1 MKTSKGVLAVAMT
14 LSACAKP
21 AEPVLAP
28 TLAVA
33 PAAKAPNMHSSAP
46 WVFWEGAFGLRGM
59 KPLQLRTQAA
69 AQEALSQR
77 AEALSIAVHASDLC
91 LLAPAFQDARRS
103 PARPTEIAI
112 ALTFNSSATG
122 SRLDDVQVRCLDQIA
137 PTLLTSRG
145 DKGMPFDI
153 LFAKVASLRGIG
165 ITKLASLPLVPS
177 NIEVLAVGSE
187 FTDKDAS
194 ALSRFLDLRSLH
206 LGKTKVGDAGLA
218 HLSNLKSLQSLHL
231 SGTKRS
237 VTRVAKHSG

>member
-1 MKTSKGVLAVAMT
+1 MT
-14 LSACAKP
+14 LSAYAKA

-33 PAAKAPNMHSSAP
+33 PVAKAPNMLLHSSAP
-46 WVFWEGAFGLRGM
+46 WIFWKGAFVLGT

-91 LLAPAFQDARRS
+91 LLAPAFQDPRRS

-122 SRLDDVQVRCLDQIA
+122 SRLDDVQVRCLA

-145 DKGMPFDI
+145 DKGMP
-153 LFAKVASLRGIG
+153 
-165 ITKLASLPLVPS
+165 
-177 NIEVLAVGSE
+177 
-187 FTDKDAS
+187 
-194 ALSRFLDLRSLH
+194 RSIQ
-206 LGKTKVGDAGLA
+206 AEA
-218 HLSNLKSLQSLHL
+218 A
-231 SGTKRS
+231 RC
-237 VTRVAKHSG
+237 